1 MNSTRNA
8 QDDWFNELPKEAERK
23 QFRDAMLECFARQVL
38 PINKPDSMNE
48 PCLEILLRIQTQAL
62 LWESATARQA
72 SQGSRRFKAHVDQ
85 LRNAY
90 ERRDETHAAVA
101 ARVIANQKDPVADNQ
116 RTTRSTASHKID
128 ANIDSECSSKSGR
141 SGKNS
146 KPKTKQPAKET
157 KRGTVLS
164 QKMKDE
170 AVEIVLEHLKTYI
183 DKRDMHRS
191 TYLQARVLHLEH
203 VNRKAHKYI

>member
-23 QFRDAMLECFARQVL
+23 QFRDAMLEGFARQVL

-62 LWESATARQA
+62 LWESATAKQA

-90 ERRDETHAAVA
+90 DRSYETHAAVA
-101 ARVIANQKDPVADNQ
+101 ARVLANQKDPVADNQ
-116 RTTRSTASHKID
+116 RTTRSTANPKTD

-146 KPKTKQPAKET
+146 RTKAKQPAKET
-157 KRGTVLS
+157 KRTTTLS

-170 AVEIVLEHLKTYI
+170 AVEIVLEHIKAYI
-183 DKRDMHRS
+183 SKSNMHRT
-191 TYLQARVLHLEH
+191 TYLQQRVLHLEH